1 MVRWIAQN
9 GGGYDEI
16 DVQACKER
24 GNVHVQAQLIAF
36 KHLHSAQE

>member
-1 MVRWIAQN
+1 MVRWIAQS

-24 GNVHVQAQLIAF
+24 GNVRFQSEPTITNVRDYP
-36 KHLHSAQE
+36 QE